1 MKHTTQVFAQR
12 PMALA
17 LALMGMVTCASAQ
30 EAATAAAPT
39 IIAQAPKIEMKMV
52 REVPHAMIRHDGG
65 DERVVKGAPYCADAN
80 HETVQLL
87 PDSSGGAPNKIVKNT
102 ATRLCRDGEG
112 RTRQEV
118 TSGGRK
124 LVYLRDPVAKENW
137 VLDPERKTARS
148 IPGMSE
154 VMTFTDGNESGRSG
168 EWARELRD
176 KIKEQVAT
184 SMAAAGA
191 PGGKVKRVEA
201 VEVEPVV
208 ITRNESASED
218 GKEKRVEVK
227 VIRTS
232 GAGKSSPHSLAMLE
246 GLHELPAE
254 GLMPLGVRM
263 QALSFAPR
271 GTGVTTSLG
280 NKEIEGVRVNGER
293 TTWTIEA
300 GKIGNERAIVSTR
313 EVWTSPDLLLT
324 VHSKEADP
332 RNGDVTYR
340 LSGMK
345 RGEPDANLFKVPADY
360 EKKRIEKK
368 IEIKGQG

>member
-1 MKHTTQVFAQR
+1 
-12 PMALA
+12 
-17 LALMGMVTCASAQ
+17 
-30 EAATAAAPT
+30 
-39 IIAQAPKIEMKMV
+39 MV

-124 LVYLRDPVAKENW
+124 LVYLRDPVTKENW

-148 IPGMSE
+148 MPGISE
-154 VMTFTDGNESGRSG
+154 VMAFVDGNEPGRAG

-176 KIKEQVAT
+176 KIKEQVTT

-332 RNGDVTYR
+332 RNGDVTYKLER
-340 LSGMK
+340 NET
-345 RGEPDANLFKVPADY
+345 RRARCQFV
-360 EKKRIEKK
+360 
-368 IEIKGQG
+368 QGAGGLRKEAHREEN

>member
-1 MKHTTQVFAQR
+1 MAERTLR
-12 PMALA
+12 PITFALA
-17 LALMGMVTCASAQ
+17 FSGLVTCAMAQ
-30 EAATAAAPT
+30 EAPT
-39 IIAQAPKIEMKMV
+39 LIAQAPQIEMKLV
-52 REVPHAMIRHDGG
+52 RDGAQSIVRHDGG
-65 DERVVKGAPYCADAN
+65 EQRVVKGAPYCADAN

-87 PDSSGGAPNKIVKNT
+87 PDSAGGAPNKIVKNT

-124 LVYLRDPVAKENW
+124 LIYLRDPVAKENW

-148 IPGMSE
+148 MPGVSE
-154 VMTFTDGNESGRSG
+154 VMAFTDGHEPGRTS

-176 KIKEQVAT
+176 KIKEQVST

-191 PGGKVKRVEA
+191 PGSKGKRVEA
-201 VEVEPVV
+201 IEVEPVM

-218 GKEKRVEVK
+218 GKEKHVEVK

-232 GAGKSSPHSLAMLE
+232 GAGKGAPPSLALLE
-246 GLHELPAE
+246 GLGGLQTE
-254 GLMPLGVRM
+254 GLMPLGVRL

-271 GTGVTTSLG
+271 GAGVSTSLG
-280 NKEIEGVRVNGER
+280 NKEMEGVRVNGEK
-293 TTWTIEA
+293 TTWTVEA
-300 GKIGNERAIVSTR
+300 GKIGNERAIISTR

-324 VHSKEADP
+324 VYSREADP

-345 RGEPDANLFKVPADY
+345 RGEPDSNLFKVPADY
-360 EKKRIEKK
+360 DKKRIEKELK
-368 IEIKGQG
+368 IKGQG